1 MGRRSTKTVKR
12 MRMQASSQDDE
23 TRAAIIRDAMIRAG
37 LSNGAQEWLSYD
49 QVPEQAPAKRQK
61 LDEAGTAAYAQETTK
76 PARGEQAAMDD
87 RTLYPLHWPVDDFAA
102 QPTTLQEFALSPL
115 ETEVVFL
122 REALALSTQRE
133 ESQLQTCNALR
144 IQLHKAYRM
153 IAIHHLNSFTC
164 DTEAPPFPEP
174 QIAVLTQH

>member
-1 MGRRSTKTVKR
+1 
-12 MRMQASSQDDE
+12 MQAPSPDDE
-23 TRAAIIRDAMIRAG
+23 TRAAIIRDAIIRAG
-37 LSNGAQEWLSYD
+37 LSKGAEEWQS
-49 QVPEQAPAKRQK
+49 QEQAPVKRQK
-61 LDEAGTAAYAQETTK
+61 LDEAATAGYAKEIMN
-76 PARGEQAAMDD
+76 PARSEPAAMDD

-133 ESQLQTCNALR
+133 ESQLKTCNALR

-153 IAIHHLNSFTC
+153 IALHHLNNFSC
-164 DTEAPPFPEP
+164 DTELPSLPEFLNT
-174 QIAVLTQH
+174 ALTHTSSQVSSVY

>member
-1 MGRRSTKTVKR
+1 
-12 MRMQASSQDDE
+12 MQASLQTDE
-23 TRAAIIRDAMIRAG
+23 ARAAIIRDAIIRAG
-37 LSNGAQEWLSYD
+37 LSKGAEEWQSCDRL
-49 QVPEQAPAKRQK
+49 PEQAPAKRQK
-61 LDEAGTAAYAQETTK
+61 VDEAATAGYAAEMSK
-76 PARGEQAAMDD
+76 PARSEQAAIDD

-133 ESQLQTCNALR
+133 KSQLKTCNALR

-153 IAIHHLNSFTC
+153 IALHHLNNFTG
-164 DTEAPPFPEP
+164 DTELPPLSEFPNTD
-174 QIAVLTQH
+174 LTQH

>member
-1 MGRRSTKTVKR
+1 
-12 MRMQASSQDDE
+12 
-23 TRAAIIRDAMIRAG
+23 
-37 LSNGAQEWLSYD
+37 
-49 QVPEQAPAKRQK
+49 
-61 LDEAGTAAYAQETTK
+61 
-76 PARGEQAAMDD
+76 MDD